1 MSSCNEVDNLKSA
14 THKNEEA
21 DNDRAQPSR
30 RLLVQVCIHFFKFKF
45 ESNNW
50 YSTTA
55 METHHK
61 RTAVESDINTG
72 QESTSHEA
80 ICALIRMLEAQSKR
94 FEEENEKLKAEIVE
108 LKNQVACFKFET
120 TLTRRQ

>member
-1 MSSCNEVDNLKSA
+1 MRLTISSLPSIKTKRLTTIVRNLKAIISA
-14 THKNEEA
+14 GLY
-21 DNDRAQPSR
+21 P
-30 RLLVQVCIHFFKFKF
+30 FFKFKF